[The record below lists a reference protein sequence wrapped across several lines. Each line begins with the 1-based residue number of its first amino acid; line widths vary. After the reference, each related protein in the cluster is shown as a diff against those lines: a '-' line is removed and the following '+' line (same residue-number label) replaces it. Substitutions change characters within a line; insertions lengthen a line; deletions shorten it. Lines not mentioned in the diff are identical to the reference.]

1 MNTSRLSA
9 LLAAAVASPGLLGTA
24 ASAQSNPF
32 PDRIPFADTPVP
44 IRDFAR
50 VGQGERLNLLAPDP
64 TGRLFA
70 NAQQGKLYRVT
81 PGTDF
86 SPVYLDLL
94 KQPEIELQQV
104 RGEEGFQSFAFHPE
118 FATPDAA
125 GFGRFYTVHSENN
138 NLRAPDFGVKPR
150 PDGTLEDAFDSV
162 LTEWFTPAPLADAF
176 AGSSREVMR
185 IRQPF
190 GNHNAGQL
198 SFRPGEAPGSAD
210 FGNLYFAVGDGGS
223 SGDPLNLAQDRS
235 FIHGSI
241 LRIDPLG
248 TDTDGDRY
256 SNPSDNPFA
265 GSGEGV
271 LDEIWAYGLRNPQRF
286 TFDEPTGNLFIAD
299 IGQNNIEEIDLGVA
313 GGNYGWNQQ
322 EGSFPF
328 GGRADDPSFLDPIA
342 EYDHD
347 DPFVLAGNNGGRAVT
362 VGSVVRGG
370 GIPGLEGQLLA
381 GDFPSG
387 SVFTVDVS
395 GDLPDGGQDPLTELL
410 FLNEA
415 GETKRLIDLIND
427 EGVETL
433 RADLRF
439 GYGSNGEVFVL
450 NKRDGVIRQLV
461 PEPTSVAVLAVA
473 AGGLM
478 LRRRRASV

>member
-1 MNTSRLSA
+1 M
-9 LLAAAVASPGLLGTA
+9 
-24 ASAQSNPF
+24 
-32 PDRIPFADTPVP
+32 
-44 IRDFAR
+44 
-50 VGQGERLNLLAPDP
+50 
-64 TGRLFA
+64 
-70 NAQQGKLYRVT
+70 T
-81 PGTDF
+81 PGDAF
-86 SPVYLDLL
+86 SPVYLDIRD
-94 KQPEIELQQV
+94 QPGVNLQRTSSEQ
-104 RGEEGFQSFAFHPE
+104 GFQSFAFHPD
-118 FATPDAA
+118 FASTGAA
-125 GFGRFYTVHSENN
+125 GFGRFYTVHSESGNA
-138 NLRAPDFGVKPR
+138 RTPDFF
-150 PDGTLEDAFDSV
+150 PDSGNAFDSV
-162 LTEWFTPAPLADAF
+162 LTEWFTPAPLADTF
-176 AGSSREVMR
+176 AGTSREVMR

-198 SFRPGEAPGSAD
+198 SFNTSAAAGSAD
-210 FGNLYFAVGDGGS
+210 AGNLYFAVGDGGS
-223 SGDPLNLAQDRS
+223 GGDPQGLAQDLTR
-235 FIHGSI
+235 IHGSI
-241 LRIDPLG
+241 LRINPLG

-256 SNPSDNPFA
+256 SIPSDNPFA
-265 GSGEGV
+265 ASDDNA
-271 LDEIWAYGLRNPQRF
+271 LDEIFAYGLRNPQRF
-286 TFDEPTGNLFIAD
+286 TFDSANGNLLIAD

-328 GGRADDPSFLDPIA
+328 SGRADDPSFLDPIA
-342 EYDHD
+342 EYDHN
-347 DPFVLAGNNGGRAVT
+347 DPFVLSGNNGGRAVT
-362 VGSVVRGG
+362 VGSVVRGNTL
-370 GIPGLEGQLLA
+370 PGLDGKLLA

-395 GDLPDGGQDPLTELL
+395 GELPSGGQAPLTELL

-478 LRRRRASV
+478 LRRRRASA